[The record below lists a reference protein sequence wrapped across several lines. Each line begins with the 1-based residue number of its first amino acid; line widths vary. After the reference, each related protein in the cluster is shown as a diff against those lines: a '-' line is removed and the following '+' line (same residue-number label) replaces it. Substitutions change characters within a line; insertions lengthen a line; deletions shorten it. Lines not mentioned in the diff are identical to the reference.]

1 MATMGVT
8 RRRAMGTRA
17 TSGTMMRAAAV
28 LAVLALAGCGGSN
41 SSTASKPSGTANVA
55 YAGSLTYLNTKIFG
69 PAFTTAT
76 GYSYQGIGAGSDAL
90 SQEIAAGSIHP
101 NIFQSVGADPIVA
114 LTPKFTT
121 WYVRYAATSIVLA
134 YNPSSK
140 YASQLAAIGSGK
152 KPIADLFTLL
162 RQPGFK
168 LGRTD
173 PNLDPQG
180 RSFILMLE
188 LAAMQYRF
196 PLSDVNKI
204 LGVPAGAA
212 NLATAHS
219 TQIFEETAL
228 DARLQAGQLDAASAY
243 RSQAIQ
249 LHLHYI
255 TLPATINL
263 GDFTMKDQYA
273 KATLTLAGGVV
284 KSGKPIVLNVTVVGK
299 TDQAAANA
307 FVAYLLSPSG
317 RRLYSQGGYTLLTP
331 TAFGTMSA
339 IPASIRKELG

>member
-1 MATMGVT
+1 MAAVVDRTG
-8 RRRAMGTRA
+8 RRVLVA
-17 TSGTMMRAAAV
+17 RAAAV
-28 LAVLALAGCGGSN
+28 LLALALAGCGGS
-41 SSTASKPSGTANVA
+41 SSSGSRPSGTANVA

-69 PAFTTAT
+69 PAFTRAT

-101 NIFQSVGADPIVA
+101 NIFQSVGKDPIEA
-114 LTPKFTT
+114 LMPKFTG

-140 YASQLAAIGSGK
+140 YASQLAAIGAGQ

-173 PNLDPQG
+173 PSLDPQG

-188 LAAMQYRF
+188 LAAMQYHF
-196 PLSDVNKI
+196 PLADVNKI

-212 NLATAHS
+212 SLGTAHS
-219 TQIFEETAL
+219 SQIFEETAL

-243 RSQAIQ
+243 LSQAIQ

-255 TLPATINL
+255 ALPASINL
-263 GDFTMKDQYA
+263 GDYTMKDQYA
-273 KATLTLAGGVV
+273 KASVTITGGVV
-284 KSGKPIVLNVTVVGK
+284 KTGKPIVLNVAIIGK

-307 FVAYLLSPSG
+307 FVAYLLSPAG
-317 RRLYSQGGYTLLTP
+317 RRVYAQGGYTLLTP
-331 TAFGTMSA
+331 TAFGNMSA